1 MALDDAPEVL
11 AEQREPST
19 EQPEDSLVDQWMVA
33 SMEVSLS
40 HGAPSDCE
48 SQSGDSEEGE
58 SGSDIATHLKV
69 ATEAALARVT
79 YDFVQSTI
87 FPKSMIDPLGQSLCL
102 ILDWMGLSCLRISLL
117 LGFACPTLGS
127 FRHFA

>member
-1 MALDDAPEVL
+1 MALDDSPEVL

-79 YDFVQSTI
+79 YDFVQSTMMKARLMSLGSSDHY
-87 FPKSMIDPLGQSLCL
+87 FPKEYDRPPRTESVPDP
-102 ILDWMGLSCLRISLL
+102 
-117 LGFACPTLGS
+117 
-127 FRHFA
+127 